1 MASTV
6 IGANFQREMI
16 KAFSHLK
23 EPQDSHHMDIS
34 FVRDSTNLMVINIL
48 VGAWR

>member
-1 MASTV
+1 MAST
-6 IGANFQREMI
+6 IQRENFQREVI

-23 EPQDSHHMDIS
+23 EPQGSHHMDIS
-34 FVRDSTNLMVINIL
+34 FVRDSTNLMVNNIL